1 MIFAFL
7 QELTSEMIQQKV
19 KLDRLVQ
26 ANITK
31 EEQLEK
37 RMLEQQVKVIAIM

>member
-1 MIFAFL
+1 MHVI

-26 ANITK
+26 ENITR
-31 EEQLEK
+31 EEQIEK
-37 RMLEQQVKVIAIM
+37 KMLEQQVKVLQCY